1 MKQLHR
7 RVVVTGLG
15 ILSPIGNSVDDAW
28 YSCIEGKSG
37 ITSVDIGL
45 KNNPVTIGGRLKD
58 FNPENFL
65 DSKEIRRIDP
75 FIQYGIIAANQS
87 IEHSGILE
95 SNIDLTKVGVNFG
108 AGIGGIDT
116 IEKNKVLLEE
126 KGYKKVSPFFV
137 PGSIVNMISG
147 LVSIKHGFMG
157 PNTSV
162 VTACSTGNHCIGTAA
177 RSIACGEADVMI
189 AGGAEMASTPL
200 SIAGFISARALSLNP
215 NPEVASRP
223 WDKDRDGFVLS
234 DGAGSLVLEDYGH
247 AKARGATIH
256 AEIIGF
262 GASSDA
268 YHMTAPPEDGRGA
281 ALAMS
286 NAIND
291 AEINLSEVDYINAH
305 GTSTP
310 VGDMQELH
318 AVREVFKDYDYLPKL
333 TSTKSLTGHSLGA
346 TGVQEAIYTLVMM
359 NNNFISGSAN
369 IENEDP
375 EIGKIEIPRKTLQ
388 NIDINLALSNSFGF
402 GGTNAC
408 LAISKYN

>member
-15 ILSPIGNSVDDAW
+15 ILSPIGNNVDDAW
-28 YSCIEGKSG
+28 NSCIEGKSG
-37 ITSVDIGL
+37 ITTVDIGL
-45 KNNPVTIGGRLKD
+45 ANNPVKIGGRLKD

-87 IEHSGILE
+87 IEHSGILD

-116 IEKNKVLLEE
+116 IEKNKILLEE

-177 RSIACGEADVMI
+177 RSISCGEADVMI

-200 SIAGFISARALSLNP
+200 SVAGFISARALSMNS
-215 NPEVASRP
+215 NPEAASRP

-234 DGAGSLVLEDYGH
+234 DGAGSLVLEEFEH
-247 AKARGATIH
+247 AKSRGATIH

-262 GASSDA
+262 GTSSDA

-291 AEINLSEVDYINAH
+291 AEIDTSEIDYINAH

-310 VGDMQELH
+310 LGDIAETVALKK
-318 AVREVFKDYDYLPKL
+318 VFGSDVPQIS
-333 TSTKSLTGHSLGA
+333 STKSMTGHTLGA
-346 TGVQEAIYTLVMM
+346 AGAIESIFCIKAINEGIIPPTINLDNPDPLCDLNFTPLVSSEKKVEVAM
-359 NNNFISGSAN
+359 NNSV
-369 IENEDP
+369 
-375 EIGKIEIPRKTLQ
+375 
-388 NIDINLALSNSFGF
+388 GF
-402 GGTNAC
+402 GGTNSP
-408 LAISKYN
+408 LVFKKI

>member
-15 ILSPIGNSVDDAW
+15 ILSPIGNTVNDSW
-28 YSCIEGKSG
+28 SSCIEGKSG
-37 ITSVDIGL
+37 ITTVDIGL
-45 KNNPVTIGGRLKD
+45 KNNPVNVGGRLKN
-58 FNPENFL
+58 FNTDEFL
-65 DSKEIRRIDP
+65 DSKEVRRIDP
-75 FIQYGIIAANQS
+75 FIQYGLIAANQS
-87 IEHSGILE
+87 IENSGILE
-95 SNIDLTKVGVNFG
+95 SDVDLKKVGVNFG

-116 IEKNKVLLEE
+116 IEKNKVLLEDR
-126 KGYKKVSPFFV
+126 GYRKVSPFFV

-215 NPEVASRP
+215 DPDSASRP
-223 WDKDRDGFVLS
+223 WDRDRDGFVLS
-234 DGAGSLVLEDYGH
+234 DGAGSLVLEDLSH
-247 AKARGATIH
+247 AKARGAIIH

-262 GASSDA
+262 GTSSDA

-286 NAIND
+286 NAIDD
-291 AEINLSEVDYINAH
+291 AEINISDVDYINAH

-310 VGDMQELH
+310 LGDVAETVALKS
-318 AVREVFKDYDYLPKL
+318 VFGDSVPQIS
-333 TSTKSLTGHSLGA
+333 STKSMTGHTLGA
-346 TGVQEAIYTLVMM
+346 AGAIESIFCIKAI
-359 NNNFISGSAN
+359 NNGI
-369 IENEDP
+369 
-375 EIGKIEIPRKTLQ
+375 IPPT
-388 NIDINLALSNSFGF
+388 INLDNPDPLCDLNYTPLVSIEKDVTIAMNNSFGF
-402 GGTNAC
+402 GGTNST
-408 LAISKYN
+408 LVFKKI

>member
-15 ILSPIGNSVDDAW
+15 ILSPIGNNVDDAW
-28 YSCIEGKSG
+28 NSCIEGKSG
-37 ITSVDIGL
+37 ITTVDIGL
-45 KNNPVTIGGRLKD
+45 ANNPVKIGGRLKD

-87 IEHSGILE
+87 IEHSGILD

-116 IEKNKVLLEE
+116 IEKNKILLEE

-177 RSIACGEADVMI
+177 RSIVCGEADVMI

-200 SIAGFISARALSLNP
+200 SVAGFISARALSMNS
-215 NPEVASRP
+215 NPEAASRP

-234 DGAGSLVLEDYGH
+234 DGAGSLVLEEFEH
-247 AKARGATIH
+247 AKSRGATIH

-262 GASSDA
+262 GTSSDA

-286 NAIND
+286 NAISD
-291 AEINLSEVDYINAH
+291 AEIDTSEINYINAH

-310 VGDMQELH
+310 LGDIAETVALKK
-318 AVREVFKDYDYLPKL
+318 VFGSDVPQIS
-333 TSTKSLTGHSLGA
+333 STKSMTGHTLGA
-346 TGVQEAIYTLVMM
+346 AGAIESI
-359 NNNFISGSAN
+359 FCIKA
-369 IENEDP
+369 INEG
-375 EIGKIEIPRKTLQ
+375 IIPPT
-388 NIDINLALSNSFGF
+388 INLDNPDPLCDLNFTPLVSSEKKVEVAMNNSFGF
-402 GGTNAC
+402 GGTNST
-408 LAISKYN
+408 LVFKKI

>member
-15 ILSPIGNSVDDAW
+15 ILSPIGNTVDDAW

-37 ITSVDIGL
+37 ITNIDIGL
-45 KNNPVTIGGRLKD
+45 NDNPIKIGGRLKN
-58 FNPENFL
+58 FSPEDFL

-95 SNIDLTKVGVNFG
+95 SNTDLTRVGVNFG

-116 IEKNKVLLEE
+116 IEKNKILLEE
-126 KGYKKVSPFFV
+126 RGYKKVSPFFV

-177 RSIACGEADVMI
+177 RSIACGEAEVMI

-200 SIAGFISARALSLNP
+200 SIAGFIAARALSMSSDP
-215 NPEVASRP
+215 VTASRP
-223 WDKDRDGFVLS
+223 WDRGRDGFVLS
-234 DGAGSLVLEDYGH
+234 DGAGSIVLEDFDH
-247 AKARGATIH
+247 AKARGANIY

-262 GASSDA
+262 GTSSDA
-268 YHMTAPPEDGRGA
+268 HHMTAPPDDGRGA

-286 NAIND
+286 NAIAD
-291 AEINLSEVDYINAH
+291 AEINSCDIDYINAH

-310 VGDMQELH
+310 LGDVAETIALKS
-318 AVREVFKDYDYLPKL
+318 VFGENVPQIS
-333 TSTKSLTGHSLGA
+333 STKSMTGHTLGA
-346 TGVQEAIYTLVMM
+346 AGAIESIFCIKV
-359 NNNFISGSAN
+359 I
-369 IENEDP
+369 NEG
-375 EIGKIEIPRKTLQ
+375 IIPPT
-388 NIDINLALSNSFGF
+388 INLENPDPLCDLNYTPLTSINKEVNIAMNNSFGF
-402 GGTNAC
+402 GGTNST
-408 LAISKYN
+408 LVFKKI

>member
-15 ILSPIGNSVDDAW
+15 ILSPIGNTVNDAW
-28 YSCIEGKSG
+28 HSCVEGKSG
-37 ITSVDIGL
+37 ITKVDIGL
-45 KNNPVTIGGRLKD
+45 ENNPVKIGGRLKN
-58 FNPENFL
+58 FNSEDFL
-65 DSKEIRRIDP
+65 DSKEVRRIDP

-87 IEHSGILE
+87 IENSGILE

-126 KGYKKVSPFFV
+126 RGYKKVSPFFV

-200 SIAGFISARALSLNP
+200 SIAGFISARALSMNSD
-215 NPEVASRP
+215 PEAASRP

-234 DGAGSLVLEDYGH
+234 DGAGSLVLEEFDH
-247 AKARGATIH
+247 AKARGAIIH

-268 YHMTAPPEDGRGA
+268 HHMTAPPDDGRGA
-281 ALAMS
+281 ALSMS
-286 NAIND
+286 NAIDD
-291 AEINLSEVDYINAH
+291 AEINLSDVDYINAH

-310 VGDMQELH
+310 LGDIAETIALKK
-318 AVREVFKDYDYLPKL
+318 VFGDSVPQIS
-333 TSTKSLTGHSLGA
+333 STKSMTGHTLGA
-346 TGVQEAIYTLVMM
+346 AGAIESI
-359 NNNFISGSAN
+359 FCIQA
-369 IENEDP
+369 INEG
-375 EIGKIEIPRKTLQ
+375 IIPPT
-388 NIDINLALSNSFGF
+388 INLDNPDSLCDLNYTPLVSTEKEVNTAINNSFGF
-402 GGTNAC
+402 GGTNST
-408 LAISKYN
+408 LVFKKI

>member
-15 ILSPIGNSVDDAW
+15 ILSPIGNNVDDAW
-28 YSCIEGKSG
+28 NSCIEGKSG
-37 ITSVDIGL
+37 ITTVDIGL
-45 KNNPVTIGGRLKD
+45 ANNPVKIGGRLKD

-87 IEHSGILE
+87 IEHSGILD

-116 IEKNKVLLEE
+116 IEKNKILLEE

-147 LVSIKHGFMG
+147 LVSIKHSFMG

-177 RSIACGEADVMI
+177 RSISCGEADVMI

-200 SIAGFISARALSLNP
+200 SVAGFFSARALSMNS
-215 NPEVASRP
+215 NPEAASRP

-234 DGAGSLVLEDYGH
+234 DGAGSLVLEEYEH
-247 AKARGATIH
+247 AKSRGATIH

-262 GASSDA
+262 GTSSDA

-291 AEINLSEVDYINAH
+291 AEIDTSEIDYINAH

-310 VGDMQELH
+310 LGDIAETVALKK
-318 AVREVFKDYDYLPKL
+318 VFGTDVPQIS
-333 TSTKSLTGHSLGA
+333 STKSMTGHTLGA
-346 TGVQEAIYTLVMM
+346 AGAIESI
-359 NNNFISGSAN
+359 FCIKA
-369 IENEDP
+369 INEG
-375 EIGKIEIPRKTLQ
+375 IIPPT
-388 NIDINLALSNSFGF
+388 INLDNPDPLCDLNFTPLVSSEKKVEVSMNNSFGF
-402 GGTNAC
+402 GGTNST
-408 LAISKYN
+408 LVFKKI

>member
-15 ILSPIGNSVDDAW
+15 ILSPIGNTVNDSW
-28 YSCIEGKSG
+28 SSCIEGKSG
-37 ITSVDIGL
+37 ITTVNIGL
-45 KNNPVTIGGRLKD
+45 KNNPVNVGGRLKN
-58 FNPENFL
+58 FNTDEFL
-65 DSKEIRRIDP
+65 DSKEVRRIDP
-75 FIQYGIIAANQS
+75 FIQYGLIAANQS
-87 IEHSGILE
+87 IENSGILE
-95 SNIDLTKVGVNFG
+95 SDVDLKKVGVNFG

-116 IEKNKVLLEE
+116 IEKNKVLLEDR
-126 KGYKKVSPFFV
+126 GYRKVSPFFV

-215 NPEVASRP
+215 DPDSASRP
-223 WDKDRDGFVLS
+223 WDRDRDGFVLS
-234 DGAGSLVLEDYGH
+234 DGAGSLVLEDFSH
-247 AKARGATIH
+247 AKARGAIIH

-262 GASSDA
+262 GTSSDA

-286 NAIND
+286 NAIDD
-291 AEINLSEVDYINAH
+291 AEINISDVDYINAH

-310 VGDMQELH
+310 LGDVAETVALKS
-318 AVREVFKDYDYLPKL
+318 VFGDSVPQIS
-333 TSTKSLTGHSLGA
+333 STKSMTGHTLGA
-346 TGVQEAIYTLVMM
+346 AGAIESIFCIKAI
-359 NNNFISGSAN
+359 NNGI
-369 IENEDP
+369 
-375 EIGKIEIPRKTLQ
+375 IPPT
-388 NIDINLALSNSFGF
+388 INLDNPDPLCDLNYTPLVSIEKDVTIAMNNSFGF
-402 GGTNAC
+402 GGTNST
-408 LAISKYN
+408 LVFKKI

>member
-15 ILSPIGNSVDDAW
+15 ILSPIGNTVDDAW
-28 YSCIEGKSG
+28 HSCIEGKSG

-45 KNNPVTIGGRLKD
+45 ENNPVTIGGRLKD

-234 DGAGSLVLEDYGH
+234 DGAGSLVLEDYDH

-310 VGDMQELH
+310 LGDIAETIALKK
-318 AVREVFKDYDYLPKL
+318 VFGDVVPQIS
-333 TSTKSLTGHSLGA
+333 STKSMTGHTLGA
-346 TGVQEAIYTLVMM
+346 AGAIESI
-359 NNNFISGSAN
+359 FCIKA
-369 IENEDP
+369 INEGIVP
-375 EIGKIEIPRKTLQ
+375 PT
-388 NIDINLALSNSFGF
+388 INLDNPDPFCDLNYTPLVSTEKEVVIAMNNSFGF
-402 GGTNAC
+402 GGTNST
-408 LAISKYN
+408 LVFKKI

>member
-15 ILSPIGNSVDDAW
+15 ILSPIGNNVDDAW
-28 YSCIEGKSG
+28 HSCVEGKSG
-37 ITSVDIGL
+37 ITTVDIGL
-45 KNNPVTIGGRLKD
+45 PNSPVTIGGRLKNFD
-58 FNPENFL
+58 ANEFL
-65 DSKEIRRIDP
+65 DSKEVRRIDP

-87 IEHSGILE
+87 IENSGILD
-95 SNIDLTKVGVNFG
+95 SNLDLTRVGVNFG

-126 KGYKKVSPFFV
+126 RGYKKVSPFFV

-200 SIAGFISARALSLNP
+200 SIAGFISARALSMNSDP
-215 NPEVASRP
+215 QAASRP
-223 WDKDRDGFVLS
+223 WDRDRDGFVLS
-234 DGAGSLVLEDYGH
+234 DGAGSLVLEDFDH
-247 AKARGATIH
+247 ANARGAKIY

-262 GASSDA
+262 GTSSDA
-268 YHMTAPPEDGRGA
+268 HHMTAPPEDGRGA
-281 ALAMS
+281 ALAMT
-286 NAIND
+286 NAIED
-291 AEINLSEVDYINAH
+291 SEINLSEVDYINAH

-310 VGDMQELH
+310 LGDIAETIALKN
-318 AVREVFKDYDYLPKL
+318 VFGETVPQIS
-333 TSTKSLTGHSLGA
+333 STKSMTGHTLGA
-346 TGVQEAIYTLVMM
+346 AGAIESI
-359 NNNFISGSAN
+359 FCIKA
-369 IENEDP
+369 INEG
-375 EIGKIEIPRKTLQ
+375 IIPPT
-388 NIDINLALSNSFGF
+388 INLDNPDSHCDLNYTPLVSNEKKVSIAMNNSFGF
-402 GGTNAC
+402 GGTNST
-408 LAISKYN
+408 LVFKNI

>member
-15 ILSPIGNSVDDAW
+15 ILSPIGNTVDEAW
-28 YSCIEGKSG
+28 HSCIEGKSG
-37 ITSVDIGL
+37 ITAVDIGL
-45 KNNPVTIGGRLKD
+45 ENNPVKIGGRLKD
-58 FNPENFL
+58 FYPEDFL
-65 DSKEIRRIDP
+65 DAKEIRRIDP

-87 IEHSGILE
+87 IDNSGILE

-116 IEKNKVLLEE
+116 IEKNKILLEE

-200 SIAGFISARALSLNP
+200 SIAGFISARALSLNS
-215 NPEVASRP
+215 NPEAASRP
-223 WDKDRDGFVLS
+223 WDIDRDGFVLS
-234 DGAGSLVLEDYGH
+234 DGAGSLVLEEYEH
-247 AKARGATIH
+247 AKARGANIH
-256 AEIIGF
+256 AEVIGF
-262 GASSDA
+262 GTSSDA

-291 AEINLSEVDYINAH
+291 AEINLSEIDYINAH

-310 VGDMQELH
+310 LGDIAETIALKK
-318 AVREVFKDYDYLPKL
+318 VFKDAVPQIS
-333 TSTKSLTGHSLGA
+333 STKSMTGHTLGA
-346 TGVQEAIYTLVMM
+346 AGAIESIFCIKAI
-359 NNNFISGSAN
+359 NRGI
-369 IENEDP
+369 
-375 EIGKIEIPRKTLQ
+375 IPPT
-388 NIDINLALSNSFGF
+388 INLDNPDPLCDLNYTPLVSTEKEVTVAMNNSFGF
-402 GGTNAC
+402 GGTNST
-408 LAISKYN
+408 LVFKKI

>member
-15 ILSPIGNSVDDAW
+15 ILSPIGNTVDDAW
-28 YSCIEGKSG
+28 RSCIEGKSG
-37 ITSVDIGL
+37 ITTVDIGL
-45 KNNPVTIGGRLKD
+45 QNSPVRIGGRLKNFD
-58 FNPENFL
+58 SNEFL
-65 DSKEIRRIDP
+65 DSKEVRRVDP

-87 IEHSGILE
+87 IENSGILD
-95 SNIDLTKVGVNFG
+95 SKVDLTKVGVNFG

-116 IEKNKVLLEE
+116 IEKNKTLLEK

-177 RSIACGEADVMI
+177 RSISCGEADVMI

-200 SIAGFISARALSLNP
+200 SIAGFISARALSTNP
-215 NPEVASRP
+215 DPKAASRP
-223 WDKDRDGFVLS
+223 WDRDRDGFVLS
-234 DGAGSLVLEDYGH
+234 DGAGSLVLEEFEH
-247 AKARGATIH
+247 AKARGAHIY

-268 YHMTAPPEDGRGA
+268 HHMTAPPEDGRGA
-281 ALAMS
+281 ALAMT
-286 NAIND
+286 NAIDD
-291 AEINLSEVDYINAH
+291 AEIDVSEVDYINAH

-310 VGDMQELH
+310 LGDIAETIALKS
-318 AVREVFKDYDYLPKL
+318 VFGDSVPQIS
-333 TSTKSLTGHSLGA
+333 STKSMTGHTLGA
-346 TGVQEAIYTLVMM
+346 AGAIESI
-359 NNNFISGSAN
+359 FCIKA
-369 IENEDP
+369 INEG
-375 EIGKIEIPRKTLQ
+375 IIPPT
-388 NIDINLALSNSFGF
+388 INLDNPDPLCDLNYTPLVSSEKKVSVAINNSFGF
-402 GGTNAC
+402 GGTNST
-408 LAISKYN
+408 LVFKNI

>member
-15 ILSPIGNSVDDAW
+15 ILSPIGNNVDDAW
-28 YSCIEGKSG
+28 NSCIEGKSG
-37 ITSVDIGL
+37 ITTVDIGL
-45 KNNPVTIGGRLKD
+45 ANNPVKIGGRLKD

-87 IEHSGILE
+87 IEHSGILD
-95 SNIDLTKVGVNFG
+95 SSIDLTKVGVNFG

-116 IEKNKVLLEE
+116 IEKNKILLEE

-177 RSIACGEADVMI
+177 RSISCGEADVMI

-200 SIAGFISARALSLNP
+200 SVAGFISARALSMNS
-215 NPEVASRP
+215 NPEAASRP

-234 DGAGSLVLEDYGH
+234 DGAGSLVLEEYEH
-247 AKARGATIH
+247 AKSRGATIH

-262 GASSDA
+262 GTSSDA

-291 AEINLSEVDYINAH
+291 AEIETIRD
-305 GTSTP
+305 
-310 VGDMQELH
+310 
-318 AVREVFKDYDYLPKL
+318 
-333 TSTKSLTGHSLGA
+333 
-346 TGVQEAIYTLVMM
+346 
-359 NNNFISGSAN
+359 
-369 IENEDP
+369 
-375 EIGKIEIPRKTLQ
+375 
-388 NIDINLALSNSFGF
+388 
-402 GGTNAC
+402 
-408 LAISKYN
+408 

>member
-15 ILSPIGNSVDDAW
+15 ILSPIGNTVDDAW
-28 YSCIEGKSG
+28 RSCIEGKSG
-37 ITSVDIGL
+37 ITTVDIGL
-45 KNNPVTIGGRLKD
+45 QNSPVRIGGRLKNFD
-58 FNPENFL
+58 SNEFL
-65 DSKEIRRIDP
+65 DSKEVRRVDP

-87 IEHSGILE
+87 IENSGILN
-95 SNIDLTKVGVNFG
+95 SKVDLTKVGVNFG

-116 IEKNKVLLEE
+116 IEKNKTLLEK

-177 RSIACGEADVMI
+177 RSISCGEADVMI

-200 SIAGFISARALSLNP
+200 SIAGFISARALSTNP
-215 NPEVASRP
+215 DPKAASRP
-223 WDKDRDGFVLS
+223 WDRDRDGFVLS
-234 DGAGSLVLEDYGH
+234 DGAGSLVLEEFEH
-247 AKARGATIH
+247 AKARGAHIY

-268 YHMTAPPEDGRGA
+268 HHMTAPPEDGRGA
-281 ALAMS
+281 ALAMT
-286 NAIND
+286 NAIDD
-291 AEINLSEVDYINAH
+291 AEIDVSEVDYINAH

-310 VGDMQELH
+310 LGDIAETIALKS
-318 AVREVFKDYDYLPKL
+318 VFGDSVPQIS
-333 TSTKSLTGHSLGA
+333 STKSMTGHTLGA
-346 TGVQEAIYTLVMM
+346 AGAIESI
-359 NNNFISGSAN
+359 FCIKA
-369 IENEDP
+369 INEG
-375 EIGKIEIPRKTLQ
+375 IIPPT
-388 NIDINLALSNSFGF
+388 INLDNPDPLCDLNYTPLVSTEKKVSVAINNSFGF
-402 GGTNAC
+402 GGTNST
-408 LAISKYN
+408 LVFKNI

>member
-15 ILSPIGNSVDDAW
+15 ILSPIGNNVDDAW
-28 YSCIEGKSG
+28 NSCIEGKSG
-37 ITSVDIGL
+37 ITTVDIGL
-45 KNNPVTIGGRLKD
+45 ANNPVKIGGRLKD

-65 DSKEIRRIDP
+65 DPKEIRRIDP

-87 IEHSGILE
+87 IEHSGILD

-116 IEKNKVLLEE
+116 IEKNKILLEE

-177 RSIACGEADVMI
+177 RSISCGEVDVMI

-200 SIAGFISARALSLNP
+200 SVAGFISARALSMNS
-215 NPEVASRP
+215 NPEAASRP

-234 DGAGSLVLEDYGH
+234 DGAGSLVLEEFEH
-247 AKARGATIH
+247 AKSRGATIH

-262 GASSDA
+262 GTSSDA

-286 NAIND
+286 NAISD
-291 AEINLSEVDYINAH
+291 AEIDTSEIDYINAH

-310 VGDMQELH
+310 LGDIAETVALKK
-318 AVREVFKDYDYLPKL
+318 VFGSDVPQIS
-333 TSTKSLTGHSLGA
+333 STKSMTGHTLGA
-346 TGVQEAIYTLVMM
+346 AGAIESIFCIKAINEGV
-359 NNNFISGSAN
+359 
-369 IENEDP
+369 
-375 EIGKIEIPRKTLQ
+375 IPPT
-388 NIDINLALSNSFGF
+388 INLDNPDPLCDLNFTPLVSSEKKVEVAMNNSFGF
-402 GGTNAC
+402 GGTNST
-408 LAISKYN
+408 LVFKKI

>member
-15 ILSPIGNSVDDAW
+15 ILSPIGNTVDDAW
-28 YSCIEGKSG
+28 HSCIEGISG
-37 ITSVDIGL
+37 ITTVDIGL
-45 KNNPVTIGGRLKD
+45 DNNPVKIGGHLKN

-65 DSKEIRRIDP
+65 DAKEIRRIDP

-87 IEHSGILE
+87 IENSGILD

-108 AGIGGIDT
+108 SGIGGIDT
-116 IEKNKVLLEE
+116 IEKNKILLEE
-126 KGYKKVSPFFV
+126 RGYKKVSPFFV

-177 RSIACGEADVMI
+177 RSIACGEADAMI

-200 SIAGFISARALSLNP
+200 SIAGFISARALSMNP
-215 NPEVASRP
+215 NPEAASRP

-234 DGAGSLVLEDYGH
+234 DGAGSLVLEEYEH
-247 AKARGATIH
+247 AKARGATMH

-262 GASSDA
+262 GTSSDA

-281 ALAMS
+281 TLAMS
-286 NAIND
+286 NAIDD
-291 AEINLSEVDYINAH
+291 AEINSSEIDYINAH

-310 VGDMQELH
+310 LGDIAETIALKN
-318 AVREVFKDYDYLPKL
+318 VFGNVVPQIS
-333 TSTKSLTGHSLGA
+333 STKSMTGHTLGA
-346 TGVQEAIYTLVMM
+346 AGAIESIFCIKAINEGIVPPTINLDNPDPLCDLNYTPLV
-359 NNNFISGSAN
+359 ST
-369 IENEDP
+369 EK
-375 EIGKIEIPRKTLQ
+375 KIEVAM
-388 NIDINLALSNSFGF
+388 NNSFGF
-402 GGTNAC
+402 GGTNST
-408 LAISKYN
+408 LVFKKI

>member
-15 ILSPIGNSVDDAW
+15 ILSPIGNTVGDAW
-28 YSCIEGKSG
+28 HSCIEGKSG
-37 ITSVDIGL
+37 ITNIDIGL
-45 KNNPVTIGGRLKD
+45 NDNPIKIGGRLKN
-58 FNPENFL
+58 FSPEDFL

-95 SNIDLTKVGVNFG
+95 SNTDLTRVGVNFG

-116 IEKNKVLLEE
+116 IEKNKILLEE
-126 KGYKKVSPFFV
+126 RGYKKVSPFFV

-177 RSIACGEADVMI
+177 RSIACGEAEVMI

-200 SIAGFISARALSLNP
+200 SIAGFIAARALSMSSDP
-215 NPEVASRP
+215 VTASRP
-223 WDKDRDGFVLS
+223 WDRDRDGFVLS
-234 DGAGSLVLEDYGH
+234 DGAGSIVLEDFDH
-247 AKARGATIH
+247 AKARGANIY

-262 GASSDA
+262 GTSSDA
-268 YHMTAPPEDGRGA
+268 HHMTAPPDDGRGA

-286 NAIND
+286 NAIAD
-291 AEINLSEVDYINAH
+291 AEINSSDIDYINAH

-310 VGDMQELH
+310 LGDVAETIALKS
-318 AVREVFKDYDYLPKL
+318 VFGENVPQIS
-333 TSTKSLTGHSLGA
+333 STKSMTGHTLGA
-346 TGVQEAIYTLVMM
+346 AGAIESIFCIKV
-359 NNNFISGSAN
+359 I
-369 IENEDP
+369 NEG
-375 EIGKIEIPRKTLQ
+375 IIPPT
-388 NIDINLALSNSFGF
+388 INLENPDPLCDLNYTPLMSINKEVNIAMNNSFGF
-402 GGTNAC
+402 GGTNST
-408 LAISKYN
+408 LVFKKI

>member
-15 ILSPIGNSVDDAW
+15 ILSPIGNTIDDAW
-28 YSCIEGKSG
+28 HSCIEGISG
-37 ITSVDIGL
+37 ITTVDVGL
-45 KNNPVTIGGRLKD
+45 ENNPVKIGGRLKNFD
-58 FNPENFL
+58 PANFL

-87 IEHSGILE
+87 IENSGILD
-95 SNIDLTKVGVNFG
+95 SSIDLTKVGVNFG
-108 AGIGGIDT
+108 AGIGGIYT
-116 IEKNKVLLEE
+116 IEKNKILLEE

-147 LVSIKHGFMG
+147 IVSIKHGFMG

-200 SIAGFISARALSLNP
+200 SIAGFISARALSMNP
-215 NPEVASRP
+215 NPEAASRP

-234 DGAGSLVLEDYGH
+234 DGAGSLVIEDYEH
-247 AKARGATIH
+247 AKARGATMH

-262 GASSDA
+262 GTSSDA

-281 ALAMS
+281 TLAMS
-286 NAIND
+286 NAIHD
-291 AEINLSEVDYINAH
+291 AEINSSEIDYINAH

-310 VGDMQELH
+310 LGDIAETIALKN
-318 AVREVFKDYDYLPKL
+318 VFGNVVPQIS
-333 TSTKSLTGHSLGA
+333 STKSMTGHTLGA
-346 TGVQEAIYTLVMM
+346 AGAIESIFCIKAINEGIVPPTINLYNPDPLCDLNYTPLV
-359 NNNFISGSAN
+359 ST
-369 IENEDP
+369 EK
-375 EIGKIEIPRKTLQ
+375 KIEVAM
-388 NIDINLALSNSFGF
+388 NNSFGF
-402 GGTNAC
+402 GGTNST
-408 LAISKYN
+408 LVFKKI

>member
-15 ILSPIGNSVDDAW
+15 ILSPIGNNVDDAW
-28 YSCIEGKSG
+28 NSCIEGKSG
-37 ITSVDIGL
+37 ITTVDIGL
-45 KNNPVTIGGRLKD
+45 ANNPVKIGGRLKD

-87 IEHSGILE
+87 IEHSGILD

-116 IEKNKVLLEE
+116 IEKNKILLEE

-177 RSIACGEADVMI
+177 RSISCGEADVMI

-200 SIAGFISARALSLNP
+200 SVAGFISARALSMNS
-215 NPEVASRP
+215 NPEAASRP

-234 DGAGSLVLEDYGH
+234 DGAGSLVLEEFEH
-247 AKARGATIH
+247 AKSRGATIH

-262 GASSDA
+262 GTSSDA

-291 AEINLSEVDYINAH
+291 AEIDTSEINYINAH

-310 VGDMQELH
+310 LGDIAETVALKK
-318 AVREVFKDYDYLPKL
+318 VFGTDVPQIS
-333 TSTKSLTGHSLGA
+333 STKSMTGHTLGA
-346 TGVQEAIYTLVMM
+346 AGAIESI
-359 NNNFISGSAN
+359 FCIKA
-369 IENEDP
+369 INEG
-375 EIGKIEIPRKTLQ
+375 IIPPT
-388 NIDINLALSNSFGF
+388 INLDNPDPLCDLNFTPLVSSEKKVEVSMNNSFGF
-402 GGTNAC
+402 GRTNST
-408 LAISKYN
+408 LVLKKI

>member
-15 ILSPIGNSVDDAW
+15 ILSPIGNTVDDAW
-28 YSCIEGKSG
+28 HSCIEGISG
-37 ITSVDIGL
+37 ITTVDVGL
-45 KNNPVTIGGRLKD
+45 KNDPVKIGGRLKNFD
-58 FNPENFL
+58 PANFL

-87 IEHSGILE
+87 IENSGILD
-95 SNIDLTKVGVNFG
+95 SSIDLTKVGVNFG

-116 IEKNKVLLEE
+116 IEKNKILLEE
-126 KGYKKVSPFFV
+126 RGYKKVSPFFV

-200 SIAGFISARALSLNP
+200 SIAGFISARALSMNP
-215 NPEVASRP
+215 NPEAASRP

-234 DGAGSLVLEDYGH
+234 DGAGSLVIEDYEH

-262 GASSDA
+262 GTSSDA

-281 ALAMS
+281 TLAMS
-286 NAIND
+286 NAIDD
-291 AEINLSEVDYINAH
+291 AEINSSEIDYINAH

-310 VGDMQELH
+310 LGDIAETIALKN
-318 AVREVFKDYDYLPKL
+318 VFGNVVPQIS
-333 TSTKSLTGHSLGA
+333 STKSMTGHTLGA
-346 TGVQEAIYTLVMM
+346 AGAIESIFCIKAINEGIVPPTINLDNPDPLCDLNYTPLV
-359 NNNFISGSAN
+359 ST
-369 IENEDP
+369 EK
-375 EIGKIEIPRKTLQ
+375 KIEVAM
-388 NIDINLALSNSFGF
+388 NNSFGF
-402 GGTNAC
+402 GGTNST
-408 LAISKYN
+408 LVFKKI